1 MAERIGTTA
10 GAELRRL
17 VDQLQEQVAGG
28 RVQSGIVSRL
38 REAAEQVEQAEQ
50 KAKAE
55 AEAARAEAGDTR
67 ARAEEEAR
75 AEGRMERERQTE
87 AALRENHALL
97 HAVTEGIA
105 DSIFVKDAQSRY
117 RMLNSAGA
125 RRLGKPLEEILGR
138 DDFALHDR
146 QTATKIRADD
156 QKIMAEGVTL
166 TFEEDRVL
174 AGQVHTYLTSKGP
187 HRDAGGRIIGVLG
200 ISLDITERKKAEEEL
215 RAAKESAEAAS
226 RAKDTFLVNMSHEL
240 RTPLALTIGHLELA
254 METEG
259 LPEEARE
266 HLATATEASESLLR
280 LIQQILELRNVQ
292 EKKLR
297 FLQKPMSLADCCRQT
312 FEQFHRQAERKGLD
326 FSVHY
331 DYGLPAQVL
340 GDCERVREIL
350 YHLVGNAVKFTEKGE
365 IRISVRRAEKQPA
378 NGRWKILFQV
388 RDTGLGMP
396 AKLMELLFLPF
407 TQADTSL
414 TRRFGGTGVGLA
426 ISKGLVEEMGGE
438 LRVEGEEEKGSLFSF
453 VLPFRVAREKA
464 SRTVEPARRQEGGR
478 VSGARSYKAHILI
491 VEDEAAVSG
500 LLRLTLVKR
509 GWHVATAANGQEAL
523 EVLDREPVDLI
534 LMDLKMPVMDGFEAT
549 RRIRQREDGAH
560 TPIIALTAHARPE
573 VEEECRTAGMDDF
586 LTKPA
591 TMGQLYTAIERHL
604 PPGTHPSDRERIAFP

>member
-1 MAERIGTTA
+1 MMAERIGTTA
-10 GAELRRL
+10 GAELGRL

-28 RVQSGIVSRL
+28 RVLPGIVSRL
-38 REAAEQVEQAEQ
+38 REAAAQVEQAER

-55 AEAARAEAGDTR
+55 AEAARAEADDTR
-67 ARAEEEAR
+67 ARAEGLI
-75 AEGRMERERQTE
+75 EGERPTE
-87 AALRENHALL
+87 AALRENHRLL
-97 HAVTEGIA
+97 HAVTEGIE

-117 RMLNSAGA
+117 RMLNRAGA

-138 DDFALHDR
+138 DDFALHDS
-146 QTATKIRADD
+146 QTAAKIRADD

-174 AGQVHTYLTSKGP
+174 ADQVHTYLTSKGP
-187 HRDAGGRIIGVLG
+187 HRDAGGRSIGVLG

-215 RAAKESAEAAS
+215 RAAKEAAEAAS

-254 METEG
+254 METQG
-259 LPEEARE
+259 LPDEARE
-266 HLATATEASESLLR
+266 HLATASEASESLLR

-426 ISKGLVEEMGGE
+426 ISKGLVEELGGE
-438 LRVEGEEEKGSLFSF
+438 LRVESEEEKGSLFSF
-453 VLPFRVAREKA
+453 VLPFRVTREKA
-464 SRTVEPARRQEGGR
+464 PRTVEPGRRQEGGR
-478 VSGARSYKAHILI
+478 VFRARSYKAHILI

-523 EVLDREPVDLI
+523 AVLDREPVDLI

-549 RRIRQREDGAH
+549 RRIRQRQEDAH

-591 TMGQLYTAIERHL
+591 TMRQLYTTIERHL
-604 PPGTHPSDRERIAFP
+604 PPGTHPSDRERIAFH